1 MQYTPYTIT
10 NVITLPSFFS
20 QSFDRGWKGGGV
32 EGRGGDAALKTLPR
46 DAAPDAI
53 STVTYFNETP
63 PQWMFAVYL

>member
-1 MQYTPYTIT
+1 M
-10 NVITLPSFFS
+10 
-20 QSFDRGWKGGGV
+20 